1 MLSSE
6 TVQSPEIL
14 GSSKY
19 TLLCMLRDKDVVF
32 HEQQV
37 GFGVGVVYIS
47 SCFKK
52 KKKAFFSVVFSATRN
67 LYMVGGL
74 DFWIIAFSYSV
85 VYICC
90 LRVDSEN
97 LNIWLFDDSES
108 QVNAFL
114 LKYLYVSLEHLEKSS
129 AQGMNQA
136 INLTKRD

>member
-1 MLSSE
+1 M
-6 TVQSPEIL
+6 
-14 GSSKY
+14 
-19 TLLCMLRDKDVVF
+19 
-32 HEQQV
+32 
-37 GFGVGVVYIS
+37 
-47 SCFKK
+47 
-52 KKKAFFSVVFSATRN
+52 
-67 LYMVGGL
+67 
-74 DFWIIAFSYSV
+74 